1 MRPHSCQKKK
11 KAYLRIK
18 PLLTI
23 FNVTYPW
30 TNLFL
35 DFHYNFWLVLLLPS
49 KLASV
54 YCKHN
59 RGSNCVCVRSCH
71 FFSPQSPPVASHLA
85 LSGWWT
91 RRSHMISSLV
101 NIFDLV
107 SYDLSLYSLTSTT
120 LVFLNVLELVRRVSG
135 VETLHILFLHLGW
148 FFFEYLEGLWLVVS
162 SNFYSH

>member
-1 MRPHSCQKKK
+1 M
-11 KAYLRIK
+11 YMIL
-18 PLLTI
+18 
-23 FNVTYPW
+23 
-30 TNLFL
+30 
-35 DFHYNFWLVLLLPS
+35 
-49 KLASV
+49 SV
-54 YCKHN
+54 YKTLPANIVLCSQPMKEAESSLFHKYSNLTSQRVKDLATIRQQVSCKFQMWN
-59 RGSNCVCVRSCH
+59 QV